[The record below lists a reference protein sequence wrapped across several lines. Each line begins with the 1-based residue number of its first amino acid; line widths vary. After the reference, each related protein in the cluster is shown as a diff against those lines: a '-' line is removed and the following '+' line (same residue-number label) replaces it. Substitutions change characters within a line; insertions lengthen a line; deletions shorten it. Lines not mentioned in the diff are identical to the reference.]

1 MSTRIQFR
9 RGTAAEWTSANPI
22 LAEGELGLELDT
34 RRFKVGVGTTSWN
47 NIEYASGT
55 QGVQGLQGRS
65 IQGIQGPAGSAQGTQ
80 GTQGV
85 AGQNGAQG
93 TQGLQ
98 GLSNQGV
105 QGVQGPASAGGG
117 SLTVLDNTTTEANW
131 YVGFLSV
138 TAGTASTIHTSSTK
152 FNFNPSTGTLSIG
165 GDLNSGSD
173 ERLKKNIETIG
184 NALETIQNLRG
195 VRFNWNQGGK
205 PSMGVIAQELEKVV
219 PELVSGDEHKTVTY
233 NGLIA
238 ILIEAVKEL
247 KKQVEELSNNK

>member
-9 RGTAAEWTSANPI
+9 RGTEAEWTSADPI

-34 RRFKVGVGTTSWN
+34 GRFKVGVGTTSWE

-55 QGVQGLQGRS
+55 
-65 IQGIQGPAGSAQGTQ
+65 
-80 GTQGV
+80 
-85 AGQNGAQG
+85 QG

-105 QGVQGPASAGGG
+105 QGTQGLQGRQGTQGTQGLQGLSNQGVQGTQGPASGGGGG
-117 SLTVLDNTTTEANW
+117 SLTVLDNTTTNETW
-131 YVGFLSV
+131 YVGVLSV

-152 FNFNPSTGTLSIG
+152 LNFNPSTGTLSIG

-173 ERLKKNIETIG
+173 ERLKKNIKTIG

-205 PSMGVIAQELEKVV
+205 PSMGVIAQELEEVV